1 MAMNMN
7 TNSELYEKTLTF
19 SAYYIQLQCDH
30 KYPSITPIGTL
41 IGFSCEKLIVC
52 DHLSWNVPKITSG
65 ITYSDKTQKKF
76 LKINPLTAIV
86 AYLLH

>member
-1 MAMNMN
+1 MATNMN

-52 DHLSWNVPKITSG
+52 DHLS
-65 ITYSDKTQKKF
+65 
-76 LKINPLTAIV
+76 
-86 AYLLH
+86 